1 MEVVAMLR
9 GLHRRGPTYYSR
21 IVVPTALVP
30 KFGRREIWKSL
41 KTAKRSQAEALHLK
55 EAAHWAAAFA
65 EAEQPA
71 NAGSA
76 LPRPAIRSA
85 ARKSRR
91 WPSSSSRMQRHNS
104 I

>member
-1 MEVVAMLR
+1 VAKLR

-41 KTAKRSQAEALHLK
+41 KTGKRSQAKALHLK

-65 EAEQPA
+65 EVECPLGAVQIVQPVA
-71 NAGSA
+71 
-76 LPRPAIRSA
+76 PT
-85 ARKSRR
+85 
-91 WPSSSSRMQRHNS
+91 HF
-104 I
+104 